1 MRGSRQEDLMTM
13 VQPPRRFGSTEHLAS
28 EAVAA
33 FVDGELRMSAYL
45 RAAQHL
51 SICAECAAEVESQE
65 QARRALRSAAR
76 QAPQMPSSL
85 LGALSNIPSHL
96 CDKPTADPGGSPG
109 AAGLFGAPAQD
120 PWSTARRWS
129 IRRRR

>member
-1 MRGSRQEDLMTM
+1 MTM

-51 SICAECAAEVESQE
+51 SICAECATEVEAQD

-96 CDKPTADPGGSPG
+96 CDRPADPTRSSDPG
-109 AAGLFGAPAQD
+109 GLFGATAQD
-120 PWSTARRWS
+120 PRSASRRWS
-129 IRRRR
+129 ILRRR

>member
-1 MRGSRQEDLMTM
+1 MTM

-33 FVDGELRMSAYL
+33 FVDGELRMAAHL

-51 SICAECAAEVESQE
+51 SICPECAAEVEAQH
-65 QARRALRSAAR
+65 QARHALRAA
-76 QAPQMPSSL
+76 ADHIPQMPSSL
-85 LGALSNIPSHL
+85 RGALSNIPVHL
-96 CDKPTADPGGSPG
+96 YDLSPDPLPNPAGEPNVGPSRAPDG
-109 AAGLFGAPAQD
+109 FAARL
-120 PWSTARRWS
+120 WS

>member
-1 MRGSRQEDLMTM
+1 MTM

-51 SICAECAAEVESQE
+51 SICGECATEVEAQE

-76 QAPQMPSSL
+76 QAPAMPSSL

-96 CDKPTADPGGSPG
+96 CDKPGPDPTRLSGPGGPFD
-109 AAGLFGAPAQD
+109 AAAQD
-120 PWSTARRWS
+120 PWSATRRWS

>member
-1 MRGSRQEDLMTM
+1 MTM

-51 SICAECAAEVESQE
+51 SICPECATEVEAQE
-65 QARRALRSAAR
+65 QASRALRSAAR

-96 CDKPTADPGGSPG
+96 CDKPPTDPTRPPG
-109 AAGLFGAPAQD
+109 AGGLFDAAAQD
-120 PWSTARRWS
+120 PWSTRRWS

>member
-1 MRGSRQEDLMTM
+1 MTM

-33 FVDGELRMSAYL
+33 FVDGELRMAPYL

-51 SICAECAAEVESQE
+51 SICPECAAEVDAQQ
-65 QARRALRSAAR
+65 QARHALRAAAS
-76 QAPQMPSSL
+76 QAPRMPSSL
-85 LGALSNIPSHL
+85 LGTLSSIPMHQPEL
-96 CDKPTADPGGSPG
+96 H
-109 AAGLFGAPAQD
+109 AGLGDVSAGRFDD
-120 PWSTARRWS
+120 PWSLTRRWS

>member
-1 MRGSRQEDLMTM
+1 MTM

-33 FVDGELRMSAYL
+33 YVDGELRMSPYL

-51 SICAECAAEVESQE
+51 SICAECAAEVEAQQ
-65 QARRALRSAAR
+65 QARRALRSAADHI
-76 QAPQMPSSL
+76 PEMPSSL
-85 LGALSNIPSHL
+85 LGALSNIPAHL
-96 CDKPTADPGGSPG
+96 YDPPSADRPGVGMIG
-109 AAGLFGAPAQD
+109 NDFGASQSEA
-120 PWSTARRWS
+120 WFTARRWS